1 MEVSATQKNMSISV
15 AKLRLIVNSL
25 VGKNVEEALTILQ
38 FMPSPWAKNV
48 AKVVRSAAANA
59 ENNFEM
65 DPTGLRIIRVNIGP
79 APTLKRYYPRARG
92 TAGPNFKRHS
102 NMTVVLDE
110 EAI

>member
-1 MEVSATQKNMSISV
+1 MSISV

-92 TAGPNFKRHS
+92 TAGPSFKRHS
-102 NMTVVLDE
+102 NMTVVLDQ
-110 EAI
+110 EAT

>member
-1 MEVSATQKNMSISV
+1 MSISV